1 MIFKSKSYKTLG
13 ETNLN
18 PPAASTGTVSE
29 LEVGSPCAEGHTPL
43 LAASIMEMETEKR
56 GVGVR

>member
-1 MIFKSKSYKTLG
+1 MILKRKSYKTLG

-29 LEVGSPCAEGHTPL
+29 LEVGYPCAEEHTPL
-43 LAASIMEMETEKR
+43 VDASTMEMVIEKR
-56 GVGVR
+56 SVSVK